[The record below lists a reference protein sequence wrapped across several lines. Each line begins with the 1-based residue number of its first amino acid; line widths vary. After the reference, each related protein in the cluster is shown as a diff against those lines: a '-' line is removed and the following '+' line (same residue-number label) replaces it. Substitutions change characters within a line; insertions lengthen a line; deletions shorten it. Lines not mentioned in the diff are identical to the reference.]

1 MPALPDPDLIA
12 LCLEGRE
19 EAWEALVDRYADL
32 VHGIGRRSGLD
43 EAAAEDLVQD
53 VFVLLWR
60 HLGRLRAR
68 ERLAGWVAQT
78 ARREAWRRRRRGR
91 SRKERDE
98 SVGRDALRDEGEAE
112 DPLEAAEQR
121 HLLRR
126 ALDTL
131 GERCRALLDA
141 LFLRGLE
148 SYDDVSAEL
157 DMPVGSIGP
166 TRRRCLER
174 MVEALADLGF
184 PVDDVSQ
191 TEGAAS
197 GEVKATRR
205 SPRR

>member
-43 EAAAEDLVQD
+43 GAAAEDLVQD

-60 HLGRLRAR
+60 HLPRLRAR
-68 ERLAGWVAQT
+68 ERLAGWIAQT

-91 SRKERDE
+91 SRVARDE
-98 SVGRDALRDEGEAE
+98 AVGRDALRDDGETE
-112 DPLEAAEQR
+112 DPVEAAEQR

-141 LFLRGLE
+141 LFLRGIE
-148 SYDDVSAEL
+148 RYEDVSAEL

-166 TRRRCLER
+166 TRRRCLAQ
-174 MVEALADLGF
+174 MVDALADLGF
-184 PVDDVSQ
+184 PLDDVSAGL
-191 TEGAAS
+191 GAAS

>member
-12 LCLEGRE
+12 LCLEGRQ

-43 EAAAEDLVQD
+43 DAAAEDLVQD

-60 HLGRLRAR
+60 HLGRLKAR

-91 SRKERDE
+91 NRKERDE
-98 SVGRDALRDEGEAE
+98 AVGREALRDEGEAD
-112 DPLEAAEQR
+112 DPVEAAEQR

-126 ALDTL
+126 ALATL

-148 SYDDVSAEL
+148 SYDEVSSEL

-174 MVEALADLGF
+174 MLDALGELGF
-184 PVDDVSQ
+184 PVDGVS
-191 TEGAAS
+191 TAGGTAS
-197 GEVKATRR
+197 DGVKATRR
-205 SPRR
+205 SQRR